1 MDIREWDDYCVRR
14 NLQDENY
21 LKNHMK
27 LHREMTEQMHTCFT
41 HADACHFMH
50 VTRSHYVSRASLS
63 GQINDKI

>member
-1 MDIREWDDYCVRR
+1 MEMREWDDYCVRR

-27 LHREMTEQMHTCFT
+27 LHTEMT
-41 HADACHFMH
+41 
-50 VTRSHYVSRASLS
+50 TRSHYVSRASLS